1 MEFIDYGNI
10 EECTIGT
17 LKKKVILEDIPIQC
31 TKCVIYGLNP
41 VSGLN
46 IFIYYQSINVFY
58 F

>member
-46 IFIYYQSINVFY
+46 IFIYYQSINVF
-58 F
+58 